1 MKLKV
6 KGMWSRKNPVEK
18 KWNGADK
25 ATHFL
30 KWLLLDG
37 RVPNWK
43 CTILLFVITPT
54 QPPATIYENVFMM
67 NYLIEENWREI
78 KRSLQCCVLDFSNLY
93 QIEKWGAIKRQ
104 DLMSKAVIV
113 KFLFL
118 TGVWLQFLFCKIF
131 MGLNFNLVI
140 MIETLAKNAY
150 LFNCLRCQICKKIF
164 HLSWTIKIW
173 GSLSNKFWTP
183 FWLHY
188 VMLKIQLWLR
198 QMSDSFWSK
207 LKVGMVGRVLM
218 KWVI

>member
-1 MKLKV
+1 MKI
-6 KGMWSRKNPVEK
+6 KGQGNVIKKDKPAEK

-78 KRSLQCCVLDFSNLY
+78 KRSLQWCCVLDFSNLY

-104 DLMSKAVIV
+104 DLMSKEAVIV
-113 KFLFL
+113 KFCF
-118 TGVWLQFLFCKIF
+118 
-131 MGLNFNLVI
+131 
-140 MIETLAKNAY
+140 
-150 LFNCLRCQICKKIF
+150 
-164 HLSWTIKIW
+164 
-173 GSLSNKFWTP
+173 
-183 FWLHY
+183 
-188 VMLKIQLWLR
+188 
-198 QMSDSFWSK
+198 
-207 LKVGMVGRVLM
+207 
-218 KWVI
+218 